1 MTAARTALVIGGGIA
16 GPVTALALR
25 RAGIEASVFEAYDD
39 TADGVGGILMVA
51 PNGLAALDV
60 LGLADAVNAAGQV
73 MPGMAIVDAGT
84 GRDMM
89 AFGGVPGLPPS
100 RVVWRGDLHR
110 VLREHAAAQGIPIVY
125 GRRLVAV
132 DESPD
137 GVTAHFADGSSAA
150 ADILVGADGIR
161 STVRGLIDPAAPGPR
176 YVGLQSFAGYGGQGP
191 VSDGLMRFAQ
201 GRRSFMGY
209 WTQPDG
215 RVGWFCNMPYDQP
228 LTVAQ
233 ARAVPAGQWLDRLRE
248 LHADDLPAR
257 DLLRHADGHEFYV
270 FGPSEIMPAV
280 PRWHRDRMVLVGD
293 SAHAPS
299 SSSGQGASLAV
310 ESALELA
317 RCLRDRPDL
326 PAAFAAY
333 ERLRRPR
340 VQRVAA
346 FAARQNNRKAAGPVG
361 QAVFRAI
368 APLMM
373 RTVLT
378 PKRMFGWLHSHRI
391 DWDARVAP

>member
-25 RAGIEASVFEAYDD
+25 RAGIEATVFEAYAD
-39 TADGVGGILMVA
+39 TAEGVGGILMVA
-51 PNGLAALDV
+51 PNGLAAFDV
-60 LGLADAVNAAGQV
+60 LGLADAVNAAGQL

-84 GRDMM
+84 GADMM

-100 RVVWRGDLHR
+100 RVIWRGDLHR
-110 VLREHAAAQGIPIVY
+110 LLRDAAVAQGIAVEY
-125 GRRLVAV
+125 GRRLVSV

-137 GVTAHFADGSSAA
+137 GVTAHFADGSSAR
-150 ADILVGADGIR
+150 ADLLIGADGIR
-161 STVRGLIDPAAPGPR
+161 STVRGLIDPAAPGPS
-176 YVGLQSFAGYGGQGP
+176 YVGLQSFAGYGGPGP
-191 VSDGLMRFAQ
+191 DSDGMIRFAQ

-215 RVGWFCNMPYDQP
+215 QVGWFSNMPYEQP
-228 LTVAQ
+228 LTLAQ
-233 ARAVPAGQWLDRLRE
+233 ARAVPAAQWLARLRE

-257 DLLRHADGHEFYV
+257 DLLRHATEEEFMV
-270 FGPSEIMPAV
+270 FGPSEIMPTV
-280 PRWHRDRMVLVGD
+280 PRWHRGRMVLVGD

-299 SSSGQGASLAV
+299 SSSGQGASLAA
-310 ESALELA
+310 ESALHLA

-326 PAAFAAY
+326 PSAFAAY

-346 FAARQNNRKAAGPVG
+346 FAARQNGRKAAGPVG
-361 QAVFRAI
+361 QAVFRAL

-378 PKRMFGWLHSHRI
+378 PKRMFGWMHGYRV
-391 DWDARVAP
+391 DWDAPVTA